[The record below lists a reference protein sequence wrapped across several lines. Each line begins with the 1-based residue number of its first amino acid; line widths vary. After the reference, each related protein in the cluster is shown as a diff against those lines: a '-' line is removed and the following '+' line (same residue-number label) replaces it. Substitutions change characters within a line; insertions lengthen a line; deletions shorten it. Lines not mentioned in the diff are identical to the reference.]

1 MGHMGHYSIGEQIL
15 GSYEVGKHGDA
26 GASQRSDTNADLP
39 GYAHGFYSLSH
50 FESFSE
56 VVYSKVEIGY
66 DKGAREMDEV
76 VRGAPL
82 ELYTPR
88 ESMPDPGSS
97 SPSLRAGRIE
107 PEEIVV
113 KHPPTEIVNEI
124 LRAQQ
129 QVLMDIEE
137 VEVEE
142 IIIKRKFKK
151 RRVVI
156 DSESK
161 RIQ

>member
-15 GSYEVGKHGDA
+15 GSYEVGKHGDSF
-26 GASQRSDTNADLP
+26 ASHQSDINADLP

-66 DKGAREMDEV
+66 DQGARDMDEV
-76 VRGAPL
+76 IRGTPI

-88 ESMPDPGSS
+88 ETMSDPGSS
-97 SPSLRAGRIE
+97 SPSFRAGRVE
-107 PEEIVV
+107 PEHIVV
-113 KHPPTEIVNEI
+113 KHPPTEIINEI

-137 VEVEE
+137 VEIEE

-156 DSESK
+156 ESHK
-161 RIQ
+161 E

>member
-15 GSYEVGKHGDA
+15 GSYEVGKHGDSL
-26 GASQRSDTNADLP
+26 ASHQSDSNADLP
-39 GYAHGFYSLSH
+39 SYAHGFYSLSH

-66 DKGAREMDEV
+66 DKGAREMEDV

-88 ESMPDPGSS
+88 ESLPDPGSS
-97 SPSLRAGRIE
+97 SPSLRAGRVE

-113 KHPPTEIVNEI
+113 KHPPTEIINEI

-129 QVLMDIEE
+129 QVLMNVEE

-151 RRVVI
+151 RSIVI
-156 DSESK
+156 ESRK
-161 RIQ
+161 E

>member
-15 GSYEVGKHGDA
+15 GSYEVGKHGDPMA
-26 GASQRSDTNADLP
+26 THESNSNADIP

-66 DKGAREMDEV
+66 DKDARAFDEG

-88 ESMPDPGSS
+88 ESLPDPGSS
-97 SPSLRAGRIE
+97 SPSLHAGKSPE
-107 PEEIVV
+107 TEEIVM
-113 KHPPTEIVNEI
+113 KHPPKEIIAEI
-124 LRAQQ
+124 LKAQQ
-129 QVLMDIEE
+129 QVMLDIEE
-137 VEVEE
+137 IEVEE
-142 IIIKRKFKK
+142 LIIKRKVKK
-151 RRVVI
+151 RKVALR
-156 DSESK
+156 S
-161 RIQ
+161 IQKE